1 MRMRDGCPHRLARLH
16 LAWLHTHV
24 LIEIGHQTIGRI
36 EQSQTLLQRKEL
48 QHGKHDLQNT

>member
-1 MRMRDGCPHRLARLH
+1 MRDGCPHRLARLH